1 MSINRVIV
9 NSSPLIVLFKSQQA
23 ELLPQLFPEILV
35 PEGVFAEVTMAGE
48 DDAAARQLP
57 NVAWIQAVEV
67 TYIVPEVATWDLGKG
82 ESQVLSLASTT
93 TECAAIVDDR
103 AARRCAQTL
112 GITTIGTGG
121 LLILAK
127 RRGIISSIS
136 PGIQA
141 LQNAGLWLSE
151 TVVNLLKQQAGE

>member
-1 MSINRVIV
+1 
-9 NSSPLIVLFKSQQA
+9 
-23 ELLPQLFPEILV
+23 
-35 PEGVFAEVTMAGE
+35 
-48 DDAAARQLP
+48 
-57 NVAWIQAVEV
+57 
-67 TYIVPEVATWDLGKG
+67 
-82 ESQVLSLASTT
+82 LASTT
-93 TECAAIVDDR
+93 TDCAAIVDDR

-112 GITTIGTGG
+112 SITTIGTGG
-121 LLILAK
+121 LLVLAK

>member
-1 MSINRVIV
+1 MVIERVIV

-23 ELLPQLFPEILV
+23 ELLPQLFLEILV

-57 NVAWIQAVEV
+57 NVAWIQTVEV
-67 TYIVPEVATWDLGKG
+67 TSIVPEVTAWDLGKG

-93 TECAAIVDDR
+93 AECAAVVDDR

-112 GITTIGTGG
+112 DIPTIGTGG
-121 LLILAK
+121 LLVIAK

-151 TVVNLLKQQAGE
+151 TVVTLLKQQAGE

>member
-1 MSINRVIV
+1 MVIERVIV

-23 ELLPQLFPEILV
+23 ELLPQLFLEILV

-57 NVAWIQAVEV
+57 NVAWIQTVEV
-67 TYIVPEVATWDLGKG
+67 TSIVPEVAAWDLGKG

-93 TECAAIVDDR
+93 AVVDDR

-112 GITTIGTGG
+112 DIPTIGTGG
-121 LLILAK
+121 LLVIAK

-151 TVVNLLKQQAGE
+151 TVVTLLKQQAGE

>member
-9 NSSPLIVLFKSQQA
+9 NSSPLIVLFRSQQA
-23 ELLPQLFPEILV
+23 ELLPQLFADILV

-57 NVAWIQAVEV
+57 NVAWIQIVKV
-67 TYIVPEVATWDLGKG
+67 TSIVPEVAAWDLGKG
-82 ESQVLSLASTT
+82 ESQVLSLVSTT
-93 TECAAIVDDR
+93 TDGAAIVDDR

-112 GITTIGTGG
+112 NISTIGTGG
-121 LLILAK
+121 LLVLAK